1 MPKNVATDRAT
12 RREVT
17 KFSLTHQQ
25 VMELSVRRIP
35 VSGGAGKRAKLVE
48 RPAEQGDKAYRVL
61 DGNQGAPVGFGFYVG
76 KTRTTYEVVR
86 RGAQGVRRF
95 ALGNVTDMGLEEAYS
110 VAREL
115 IHELKASGENPK
127 TRACLA
133 TTSIQ
138 VMSDELG
145 SKSRLRDTT

>member
-12 RREVT
+12 RRQVT

-35 VSGGAGKRAKLVE
+35 ASGGLGKRAKLVE
-48 RPAEQGDKAYRVL
+48 RPLEQGDKAYRVL

-95 ALGNVTDMGLEEAYS
+95 GLGNVTDIKGAGKVGK
-110 VAREL
+110 VAK
-115 IHELKASGENPK
+115 KAGKAKPIRKLNQK
-127 TRACLA
+127 AKA
-133 TTSIQ
+133 KAA
-138 VMSDELG
+138 G
-145 SKSRLRDTT
+145 

>member
-12 RREVT
+12 RRQAT

-35 VSGGAGKRAKLVE
+35 ASGGLGKRAKLVE

-86 RGAQGVRRF
+86 RGTQGVRRF

-115 IHELKASGENPK
+115 IQELKASGENPK
-127 TRACLA
+127 TRARVEAKPRNCA
-133 TTSIQ
+133 GWIAVPTAS
-138 VMSDELG
+138 
-145 SKSRLRDTT
+145 